1 MSERPI
7 GVAKILYYVGF
18 FAFIPL
24 VVVLTTVQYHP
35 AKLPDRWA
43 YAFYYAFIPS
53 VIFSF
58 AALALFRRCDK
69 LWLGTNLW
77 FALLGT
83 LSASKAWGPLELLAN
98 AFKESGGFVV
108 TAAVGVVA
116 CLVAPGSFV
125 GGQGS
130 SRSAHDAWRLTAVA
144 CAVAVLSYL
153 MQGTRTLSITL
164 PAVLFVGVAWL
175 LRRRRRAA
183 GEH

>member
-1 MSERPI
+1 MSERPS
-7 GVAKILYYVGF
+7 GFARFLYYVGF

-24 VVVLTTVQYHP
+24 VVVLMTAQYHP

-77 FALLGT
+77 FAVLGA

-108 TAAVGVVA
+108 TAAIGVVA
-116 CLVAPGSFV
+116 YVLAPGSFI
-125 GGQGS
+125 GGDGS
-130 SRSAHDAWRLTAVA
+130 ARSAHDAWRLTAVA
-144 CAVAVLSYL
+144 CTVAVLSYL
-153 MQGTRTLSITL
+153 TQGTRTLSITL